1 MTNCCAGCGKR
12 EGRQFVIILFRGL
25 QTSCP
30 TGRSTL
36 QRDVAKEEDGL
47 CPASLTA
54 LSGDEWDVSMAAWR
68 AAHPRESES

>member
-1 MTNCCAGCGKR
+1 MT
-12 EGRQFVIILFRGL
+12 GL

-47 CPASLTA
+47 FPASLTG
-54 LSGDEWDVSMAAWR
+54 LSGDEWNA
-68 AAHPRESES
+68 

>member
-12 EGRQFVIILFRGL
+12 EGRQFVINLVRGL

-36 QRDVAKEEDGL
+36 HRDIAKEEDGL
-47 CPASLTA
+47 FLASLTG
-54 LSGDEWDVSMAAWR
+54 LSGDEWNASTAAWR
-68 AAHPRESES
+68 AAHSQESDS